1 MNGKIELANKD
12 ERNFLLSM
20 DLSVDRRK
28 EILNFVYELAKI
40 NSNLIEEVLDQNL
53 NSQLKYEIENYDF

>member
-1 MNGKIELANKD
+1 MNGKILLLKED

-40 NSNLIEEVLDQNL
+40 NKNVIEEVLDQEL
-53 NSQLKYEIENYDF
+53 NSQLKYDIENYDF